1 MICVKY
7 NQEEKNWGQEI
18 FFKERSANVQK
29 TKNQSAVF
37 QNLNNQC
44 DGFWPI
50 KHICEKI
57 DRMKTP
63 NMKKTTLS
71 KCFSYVLF
79 ISSNWVYSR
88 LTELYFSG
96 TEAAESKIITTS
108 TEYGSVRKNIVYSKN
123 YSHSLS
129 HYYYLLYYKQC
140 LFTKD
145 ISSIMSGLETKKK
158 HSTKSIKIFLSTA
171 LNVNH
176 KN

>member
-1 MICVKY
+1 
-7 NQEEKNWGQEI
+7 
-18 FFKERSANVQK
+18 
-29 TKNQSAVF
+29 
-37 QNLNNQC
+37 
-44 DGFWPI
+44 
-50 KHICEKI
+50 
-57 DRMKTP
+57 MKTP
-63 NMKKTTLS
+63 NMKKNPYTFKVFFICSVHDGLKLS
-71 KCFSYVLF
+71 ILPTDRTIFQWDRSC
-79 ISSNWVYSR
+79 R
-88 LTELYFSG
+88 TE
-96 TEAAESKIITTS
+96 KIIATS

-176 KN
+176 KNQISVVENIIAKWCTFDNEEIFFSCH

>member
-1 MICVKY
+1 MYK
-7 NQEEKNWGQEI
+7 KP
-18 FFKERSANVQK
+18 K
-29 TKNQSAVF
+29 TKVQYSKTWILPNWRF
-37 QNLNNQC
+37 LTDKPYLWNRN
-44 DGFWPI
+44 
-50 KHICEKI
+50 
-57 DRMKTP
+57 RMKTP
-63 NMKKTTLS
+63 SMKKKTTHS

-145 ISSIMSGLETKKK
+145 ISSIMSGLETKKN
-158 HSTKSIKIFLSTA
+158 IRPNL
-171 LNVNH
+171 
-176 KN
+176 

>member
-1 MICVKY
+1 MICVLY
-7 NQEEKNWGQEI
+7 NQDEKNWGQEI

-37 QNLNNQC
+37 QNLNNQS
-44 DGFWPI
+44 DGFSPI
-50 KHICEKI
+50 KHICEKR

-63 NMKKTTLS
+63 NMKKKPTCS

-79 ISSNWVYSR
+79 MMAANWVYYR

-96 TEAAESKIITTS
+96 TEAAEPKIITTS

-145 ISSIMSGLETKKK
+145 ISIMSGLETKKN
-158 HSTKSIKIFLSTA
+158 IRPNL
-171 LNVNH
+171 
-176 KN
+176 